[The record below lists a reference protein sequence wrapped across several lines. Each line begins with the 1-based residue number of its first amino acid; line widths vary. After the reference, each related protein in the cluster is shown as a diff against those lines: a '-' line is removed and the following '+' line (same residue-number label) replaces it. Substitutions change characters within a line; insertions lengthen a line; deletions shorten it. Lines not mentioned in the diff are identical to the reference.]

1 MSHSV
6 ILLVVGPGR
15 LSSPY
20 DPPYNQ
26 GRSHVPGRLILSDMK
41 PGMSGSTEKRLLNSR
56 RYRLRGLALHLW
68 TPLKPLR
75 LRPLVGIFISL
86 ALFTI
91 SSSAL
96 DPARQIS
103 QYAHTAWRIS
113 DGFFN
118 GTPQAIAQTADGY
131 LWIGTEAGLVRFDG
145 VRFVPWTA
153 PNGEHLPSSRIHSLL
168 GTRDGSLWIG
178 TTRGLVRWNNFQL
191 TGIQG
196 GSGFIE
202 SLVEGPQGKVW
213 ITRSQLPDHAGP
225 LCEVAEDALH
235 CHGASEGIPFPF
247 AQPLFGDAQGSLWFG
262 GSLAVGHWSPG
273 EVAPGKVAPGE
284 VKTFPLKALQGN
296 DLLRGVTAITSGSDG
311 LILAGVERTGGGL
324 GLQQLTHGEWKDYS
338 LPQLNGV
345 QLSVTALLRD
355 RNEGLWIGTA
365 NSGVYHVHAGQAE
378 HFGGADGLSSDS
390 VQSFYEDR
398 EGNIWVATSRG
409 IDRFHD
415 TPVVSFSIH
424 EGLTSEDADSVFAA
438 HDGTVWIGNLQ
449 ALDFLRQGK
458 LSSIAKRN
466 GLPGRLITSL
476 LEDDQHRLWVGIDNG
491 LAVYDNGKFQ
501 PVKRPD
507 GKPLGIVTALIE
519 DTDHNVWASVTQPAL
534 FRIQNLKVE
543 DEFVPP
549 QVPRVAS
556 MAADVKEG
564 VWLGLSNG
572 VLARLRHGQLEPFPT
587 HRPADHAIRNLL
599 VEPDDSIW
607 GATQDGAF
615 LWREGKEE
623 ILDSHN
629 GLGCDEIYTILQD
642 NNGLLW
648 LDTQCGFV
656 VIAQSEI
663 YRWWQQPDI
672 QIKTR
677 TFDVFDGA
685 QPGLTNFRPE
695 GSKAPDGK
703 LWFANENVLQTIDP
717 EHLDTNKVS
726 PPVQVEQIVADR
738 KKYTPRENLRLPP
751 HTRDIEIDYT
761 ALSFVAPEK
770 VRFRYKLEG
779 HDSEW
784 RDPQNRRQAFYTNLP
799 PGNYR
804 FRVIASNNDGVW
816 NEAGAEAG
824 FAVLPAFY
832 QTALFRIL
840 CVVAAAGMLGLFYV
854 LRLRRLTAAMHARFE
869 ERLEVR
875 ERIARNL
882 HDTLLQGIYSASL
895 HLDLANSRIL
905 EDSPAKPAVERSLDL
920 LRQVSQEGRNAL
932 RSLRSRQTSSEGLE
946 QALSLLPKEFA
957 LPENIEFVVATDG
970 QPRVLRPLVRDE
982 AYLIAREAVINA
994 FRHAQASK
1002 IEVDVGYASRH
1013 LRVTVRD
1020 NGCGI
1025 DSQLVRTGRDGHWGL
1040 PGMRER
1046 AEKIGG
1052 KLKVLS
1058 GVDAGTEI
1066 ELSVPGVLAFQDS
1079 STGRF
1084 QTWPPGLYPPKR
1096 RGKLHKSS
1104 EEQKQ

>member
-1 MSHSV
+1 M
-6 ILLVVGPGR
+6 
-15 LSSPY
+15 
-20 DPPYNQ
+20 
-26 GRSHVPGRLILSDMK
+26 
-41 PGMSGSTEKRLLNSR
+41 NSR
-56 RYRLRGLALHLW
+56 RDRLRRLALHLS
-68 TPLKPLR
+68 TAPKPLC
-75 LRPLVGIFISL
+75 LRPLFGFIISL

-91 SSSAL
+91 SSCAL
-96 DPARQIS
+96 DPSRQIS

-153 PNGEHLPSSRIHSLL
+153 PDGEHLPSSRIHSLL

-178 TTRGLVRWNNFQL
+178 TSRGLVKWNHFEL
-191 TGIQG
+191 TSIQG

-213 ITRSQLPDHAGP
+213 ITRSQVRDHTGP
-225 LCEVAEDALH
+225 LCEVAEDTLH

-247 AQPLFGDAQGSLWFG
+247 AQPLFGDAQGNLWFG
-262 GSLAVGHWSPG
+262 SSLGVGHWAS
-273 EVAPGKVAPGE
+273 GE
-284 VKTFPLKALQGN
+284 VKTFTLKALRGN

-311 LILAGVERTGGGL
+311 LILAGVERTGRGL
-324 GLQQLTHGEWKDYS
+324 GLQQLTQSEWKDYS
-338 LPQLNGV
+338 LPQLNGAQV
-345 QLSVTALLRD
+345 SVTALLRD

-365 NSGVYHVHAGQAE
+365 NSGVYHVHAGRAE
-378 HFGGADGLSSDS
+378 HFGAADGLSSDS

-398 EGNIWVATSRG
+398 EGNVWVATSRG

-415 TPVVSFSIH
+415 TPVISFSIR

-438 HDGTVWIGNLQ
+438 HDGTVWIGNVQ

-476 LEDDQHRLWVGIDNG
+476 LEDHQRRLWVGIDNG
-491 LAVYDNGKFQ
+491 LAVYDNGKFH

-507 GKPLGIVTALIE
+507 GKSLGIVTALIE
-519 DTDHNVWASVTQPAL
+519 DTDHNVWAAVTQPAL
-534 FRIQNLKVE
+534 FRIQNLEVK

-549 QVPRVAS
+549 RVPRVVS
-556 MAADVKEG
+556 MAADMSEG
-564 VWLGLSNG
+564 VWLGLSSG
-572 VLARLRHGQLEPFPT
+572 VLARLRHGQLEPLPT
-587 HRPADHAIRNLL
+587 HRQADHAIRNLL
-599 VEPDDSIW
+599 VEPDDAIW

-615 LWREGKEE
+615 LWRDGKEQ

-629 GLGCDEIYTILQD
+629 GLGCDDIYTLLQD
-642 NNGLLW
+642 NNGSLW
-648 LDTQCGFV
+648 LDTQCGFA

-663 YRWWQQPDI
+663 YRWWQQPDA
-672 QIKTR
+672 QVKMR
-677 TFDVFDGA
+677 TLDVFDGA

-695 GSKAPDGK
+695 GSKAPDGR
-703 LWFANENVLQTIDP
+703 LWFANENVLQAVDP

-738 KKYTPRENLRLPP
+738 KKYSPRENLRLPP
-751 HTRDIEIDYT
+751 HTRDLEIDYT
-761 ALSFVAPEK
+761 ALSFVAPQK

-779 HDSEW
+779 HDSDW
-784 RDPQNRRQAFYTNLP
+784 QDPQNRRQAFYTDLP

-804 FRVIASNNDGVW
+804 FHVIASNNDGVW

-824 FAVLPAFY
+824 FVVLPAFY
-832 QTALFRIL
+832 QTELFRIL
-840 CVVAAAGMLGLFYV
+840 CVLAAIGALGLLYM
-854 LRLRRLTAAMHARFE
+854 LRLRRLAAAMQARFE

-882 HDTLLQGIYSASL
+882 HDTLLQGIYSASI
-895 HLDLANSRIL
+895 HFDLANNRL
-905 EDSPAKPAVERSLDL
+905 PENSPAKSALERGLDL

-957 LPENIEFVVATDG
+957 LPENIDFVVATDG

-1002 IEVDVGYASRH
+1002 IEVEVGYASRH
-1013 LRVTVRD
+1013 LRVMVRD

-1025 DSQLVRTGRDGHWGL
+1025 DSQLLRTGREGHWGL

-1052 KLKVLS
+1052 KLSVLS

-1066 ELSVPGVLAFQDS
+1066 ELSVPGALAFQDGS
-1079 STGRF
+1079 ASRF
-1084 QTWPPGLYPPKR
+1084 WTWLPRLYPQER
-1096 RGKLHKSS
+1096 RSKL
-1104 EEQKQ
+1104 QK

>member
-1 MSHSV
+1 M
-6 ILLVVGPGR
+6 
-15 LSSPY
+15 
-20 DPPYNQ
+20 
-26 GRSHVPGRLILSDMK
+26 
-41 PGMSGSTEKRLLNSR
+41 NSR
-56 RYRLRGLALHLW
+56 RYRLRCLALHLS
-68 TPLKPLR
+68 TAPKPLR
-75 LRPLVGIFISL
+75 LRALFVYISL

-96 DPARQIS
+96 DPNRQIS

-118 GTPQAIAQTADGY
+118 GTPQAISQTADGY
-131 LWIGTEAGLVRFDG
+131 LWVGTEAGLVRFDG

-178 TTRGLVRWNNFQL
+178 TSRGLVKWNHFEL
-191 TGIQG
+191 TSIQG
-196 GSGFIE
+196 GSAFIE
-202 SLVEGPQGKVW
+202 SLVEGPQGRVW
-213 ITRSQLPDHAGP
+213 VTRSQVRDHAGP
-225 LCEVAEDALH
+225 LCEVAEDKLH
-235 CHGASEGIPFPF
+235 CHGASEGIPFSF
-247 AQPLFGDAQGSLWFG
+247 AQPLLGDAQGNLWFG
-262 GSLAVGHWSPG
+262 SSPG
-273 EVAPGKVAPGE
+273 VGRWASGE
-284 VKTFPLKALQGN
+284 VKTFTLKALRGN

-311 LILAGVERTGGGL
+311 SILAGMERTGKGL
-324 GLQQLTHGEWKDYS
+324 GLQQLTEGEWKDYS
-338 LPQLNGV
+338 LPQLNGA

-355 RNEGLWIGTA
+355 RDEGLWIGTA
-365 NSGVYHVHAGQAE
+365 NSGVYRVHAGRAE
-378 HFGGADGLSSDS
+378 HLGGADGLSSDS

-398 EGNIWVATSRG
+398 EGNVWVATSRG

-415 TPVVSFSIH
+415 TPVISFSIR

-458 LSSIAKRN
+458 LSSISKRN

-476 LEDDQHRLWVGIDNG
+476 LEDHQGRLWVGIDNG
-491 LAVYDNGKFQ
+491 LTVYDHGQFHSVNK
-501 PVKRPD
+501 PD
-507 GKPLGIVTALIE
+507 GKPLGIVTAIIE
-519 DTDHNVWASVTQPAL
+519 DIDHDIWASVTHPAL
-534 FRIQNLKVE
+534 FRIRDLKVA
-543 DEFVPP
+543 DELVPP
-549 QVPRVAS
+549 QVPRVVS
-556 MAADVKEG
+556 MAPDMVEG
-564 VWLGLSNG
+564 VWLGLSSG
-572 VLARLRHGQLEPFPT
+572 ALARLRHGQLESLPT
-587 HRPADHAIRNLL
+587 HRQADHAIRNLL

-615 LWREGKEE
+615 LWREGKEQ

-629 GLGCDEIYTILQD
+629 GLGCDDTYTLLQD
-642 NNGLLW
+642 NNGSLW

-656 VIAQSEI
+656 VIAPSEI
-663 YRWWQQPDI
+663 YRWWQKPDA
-672 QIKTR
+672 QIKVR
-677 TFDVFDGA
+677 TLDMFDGA

-695 GSKAPDGK
+695 GSKAPDGR
-703 LWFANENVLQTIDP
+703 LWFANENVLQAVDP

-738 KKYTPRENLRLPP
+738 RKYIPRENLRLPP

-761 ALSFVAPEK
+761 ALSFVAPQK

-779 HDSEW
+779 HDSDW
-784 RDPQNRRQAFYTNLP
+784 QDPQSRRQAFYTDLP

-804 FRVIASNNDGVW
+804 FHVIACNNDGVW

-824 FAVLPAFY
+824 FVVLPAFY

-840 CVVAAAGMLGLFYV
+840 CGVAVAGTLGLFYM
-854 LRLRRLTAAMHARFE
+854 LRLRRLAAAMQARFE

-882 HDTLLQGIYSASL
+882 HDTLLQGIYSASI
-895 HLDLANSRIL
+895 HFDLANSRL
-905 EDSPAKPAVERSLDL
+905 QDDAPAKPAVQRGLEL
-920 LRQVSQEGRNAL
+920 LSQVSQEGRNAL
-932 RSLRSRQTSSEGLE
+932 RSLRSRPTSSEGLE
-946 QALSLLPKEFA
+946 QALSLLLKEFA
-957 LPENIEFVVATDG
+957 LPENIDFVVATDG

-1002 IEVDVGYASRH
+1002 IEVEVGYASRN
-1013 LRVTVRD
+1013 LRVMVRD

-1025 DSQLVRTGRDGHWGL
+1025 DSQLLRTGREGHWGL

-1052 KLKVLS
+1052 KLTVLS

-1066 ELSVPGVLAFQDS
+1066 ELSVPGALAFQDGS
-1079 STGRF
+1079 ASRF
-1084 QTWPPGLYPPKR
+1084 WTWLPRLYPEKRGRKLQKR
-1096 RGKLHKSS
+1096 REGQ
-1104 EEQKQ
+1104 QK

>member
-1 MSHSV
+1 
-6 ILLVVGPGR
+6 L
-15 LSSPY
+15 
-20 DPPYNQ
+20 
-26 GRSHVPGRLILSDMK
+26 K
-41 PGMSGSTEKRLLNSR
+41 SR
-56 RYRLRGLALHLW
+56 RNRLCCLALRVSTAQKPPRLRALFSF
-68 TPLKPLR
+68 
-75 LRPLVGIFISL
+75 IISL
-86 ALFTI
+86 ALFLAVSTL
-91 SSSAL
+91 SASAL
-96 DPARQIS
+96 DPSRQIS
-103 QYAHTAWRIS
+103 QYSHTAWRIT

-153 PNGEHLPSSRIHSLL
+153 PNSEHLPSSRIHSLL
-168 GTRDGSLWIG
+168 GTHDGSLWIG
-178 TTRGLVRWNNFQL
+178 TSRGLVKWNHFEL
-191 TGIQG
+191 TSIQG
-196 GSGFIE
+196 GSSFIE

-213 ITRSQLPDHAGP
+213 LTTSQVRDHAGP
-225 LCEVAEDALH
+225 LCEVAEDTLH
-235 CHGASEGIPFPF
+235 CHGASEGIPFLF
-247 AQPLFGDAQGSLWFG
+247 AQPLLGDAQGNLWFG
-262 GSLAVGHWSPG
+262 SSLGVGHW
-273 EVAPGKVAPGE
+273 VPGKVASGE
-284 VKTFPLKALQGN
+284 VKTFPLRGLQGN
-296 DLLRGVTAITSGSDG
+296 DLLRGITAIASGPDG
-311 LILAGVERTGGGL
+311 SILAGMERTGGGL

-338 LPQLNGV
+338 LPQLNGA

-355 RNEGLWIGTA
+355 RDQGLWIGTA
-365 NSGVYHVHAGQAE
+365 NSGVYHVHGDQAE

-390 VQSFYEDR
+390 IQSFYEDR
-398 EGNIWVATSRG
+398 EGNVWVATSRG

-415 TPVVSFSIH
+415 TPVISFSIR
-424 EGLTSEDADSVFAA
+424 EGLTSEDADAVFAA

-458 LSSIAKRN
+458 LSSIAQRN

-476 LEDDQHRLWVGIDNG
+476 LEDHQHRLWVGIDNG
-491 LAVYDNGKFQ
+491 LAVYDNGKFY
-501 PVKRPD
+501 PVKKPD

-519 DTDHNVWASVTQPAL
+519 DTDYDVWAAVTQPAL
-534 FRIQNLKVE
+534 YRIQNLQVQ

-556 MAADVKEG
+556 MAADVKQG
-564 VWLGLSNG
+564 VWLGLSSG
-572 VLARLRHGQLEPFPT
+572 VLARLRHGQLEPLPT

-615 LWREGKEE
+615 LWKEGKEQ
-623 ILDSHN
+623 ILDTHN
-629 GLGCDEIYTILQD
+629 GLGCDDVYTLLED
-642 NNGLLW
+642 NKGVLW

-656 VIAQSEI
+656 AIAPSEI

-672 QIKTR
+672 QIKMR
-677 TFDVFDGA
+677 TLDVFDGA

-695 GSKAPDGK
+695 GSKSPDGR
-703 LWFANENVLQTIDP
+703 LWFANENVLQAIDP
-717 EHLDTNKVS
+717 EHLDTNQVS

-738 KKYTPRENLRLPP
+738 KKYIPRENLRLPP

-761 ALSFVAPEK
+761 ALSFVAPQK

-779 HDSEW
+779 HDSDW
-784 RDPQNRRQAFYTNLP
+784 QDPQNRRQAFYTDLP

-804 FRVIASNNDGVW
+804 FHVIASNNDGVW

-824 FAVLPAFY
+824 FVVLPAFY

-840 CVVAAAGMLGLFYV
+840 CVVAAAGTLGLFYM
-854 LRLRRLTAAMHARFE
+854 LRLRRLASAMQARFE

-875 ERIARNL
+875 ERIARDL
-882 HDTLLQGIYSASL
+882 HDTLLQGIYSASI
-895 HLDLANSRIL
+895 HFDLANSRL
-905 EDSPAKPAVERSLDL
+905 QEDSPAKPAVERGLDL
-920 LRQVSQEGRNAL
+920 IRQVSQEGRNAL

-946 QALSLLPKEFA
+946 QALSLLSKEFA
-957 LPENIEFVVATDG
+957 LPENIDFVVATDG

-994 FRHAQASK
+994 IHHAQASK
-1002 IEVDVGYASRH
+1002 IEVEVCYGSRQ
-1013 LRVTVRD
+1013 LRVMVRD

-1025 DSQLVRTGRDGHWGL
+1025 DSQLVRTGREGHWGL
-1040 PGMRER
+1040 QGMRER

-1052 KLKVLS
+1052 RLNVLS

-1066 ELSVPGVLAFQDS
+1066 ELSVPGALAFPDTS
-1079 STGRF
+1079 GGRF
-1084 QTWPPGLYPPKR
+1084 WTWLPGLYLRKR
-1096 RGKLHKSS
+1096 RSKPQKSS
-1104 EEQKQ
+1104 EGQPK

>member
-1 MSHSV
+1 M
-6 ILLVVGPGR
+6 
-15 LSSPY
+15 
-20 DPPYNQ
+20 
-26 GRSHVPGRLILSDMK
+26 
-41 PGMSGSTEKRLLNSR
+41 
-56 RYRLRGLALHLW
+56 
-68 TPLKPLR
+68 
-75 LRPLVGIFISL
+75 ISL
-86 ALFTI
+86 AVFLAVFTI

-96 DPARQIS
+96 DPSRQIS

-168 GTRDGSLWIG
+168 GTGDGSLWIG
-178 TTRGLVRWNNFQL
+178 TSRGLAKWNHFQL
-191 TGIQG
+191 TSIQG
-196 GSGFIE
+196 APAFIE
-202 SLVEGPQGKVW
+202 SLVEGRQGKVW
-213 ITRSQLPDHAGP
+213 ITQSQVREHAGA
-225 LCEVAEDALH
+225 LCEVAEDTLR

-247 AQPLFGDAQGSLWFG
+247 AQPLFGDAQGNLWFG
-262 GSLAVGHWSPG
+262 GSLGIGHW
-273 EVAPGKVAPGE
+273 APGKVASGE
-284 VKTFPLKALQGN
+284 ATTFLLKALRGN
-296 DLLRGVTAITSGSDG
+296 DLLRGITAITSGPDG
-311 LILAGVERTGGGL
+311 SILVGVERTGRSL

-338 LPQLNGV
+338 LPQLNGP

-355 RNEGLWIGTA
+355 RNQGLWIGTL
-365 NSGVYHVHAGQAE
+365 NGGVYHVHGDKTE

-398 EGNIWVATSRG
+398 EGNVWVATSRG

-415 TPVVSFSIH
+415 TPVISFSIH

-438 HDGTVWIGNLQ
+438 HDGTVWIGNVE

-458 LSSIAKRN
+458 LSSLAKRN

-476 LEDDQHRLWVGIDNG
+476 LEDHLHRLWVGIDNG
-491 LAVYDNGKFQ
+491 LAIYDNGKFH
-501 PVKRPD
+501 PVKKPD

-519 DTDHNVWASVTQPAL
+519 DTDHNVWAAVTQPAL
-534 FRIQNLKVE
+534 FRIQNLQVQ

-549 QVPRVAS
+549 RVPRVMS

-564 VWLGLSNG
+564 VWLGSSNG
-572 VLARLRHGQLEPFPT
+572 VLARFRHGQLELLPT

-599 VEPDDSIW
+599 AEPDGSIW

-615 LWREGKEE
+615 LWRKGTEQV
-623 ILDSHN
+623 LDSRN
-629 GLGCDEIYTILQD
+629 GLGCDDIYALLQD
-642 NNGLLW
+642 DKGSLW

-656 VIAQSEI
+656 VIAPSEI
-663 YRWWQQPDI
+663 YRWWQAPDI
-672 QIKTR
+672 QIKMR
-677 TFDVFDGA
+677 TLDVFDGA

-695 GSKAPDGK
+695 ASKAPDGR
-703 LWFANENVLQTIDP
+703 LWFANENVLQTVDP

-738 KKYTPRENLRLPP
+738 KKYIPRENLRLPP
-751 HTRDIEIDYT
+751 HTRDLEIDYT
-761 ALSFVAPEK
+761 ALSLVAPQK

-779 HDSEW
+779 HDSDW
-784 RDPQNRRQAFYTNLP
+784 QDPQNRRQAFYTDLP
-799 PGNYR
+799 PGSYR
-804 FRVIASNNDGVW
+804 FHVIASNNDGVW

-824 FAVLPAFY
+824 FVILPAFY
-832 QTALFRIL
+832 QTAWFRIL
-840 CVVAAAGMLGLFYV
+840 CVVAVAGMLGLLYV
-854 LRLRRLTAAMHARFE
+854 LRLRRLAAAMQARFE

-895 HLDLANSRIL
+895 HLDLANSKL
-905 EDSPAKPAVERSLDL
+905 QEDSPAKPAVERGLDL
-920 LRQVSQEGRNAL
+920 IRQVSQEGRNAL

-957 LPENIEFVVATDG
+957 LPENIDFVVATEG
-970 QPRVLRPLVRDE
+970 QPRALRPLVRDE

-1002 IEVDVGYASRH
+1002 IEVEVGYGSRH
-1013 LRVTVRD
+1013 LRVMVRD
-1020 NGCGI
+1020 NGRGI
-1025 DSQLVRTGRDGHWGL
+1025 DSQLLRTGRDGHWGL

-1046 AEKIGG
+1046 AEKMGG
-1052 KLKVLS
+1052 KLNVLS
-1058 GVDAGTEI
+1058 GADAGTEI
-1066 ELSVPGVLAFQDS
+1066 EVSVPGALAFQDS
-1079 STGRF
+1079 SAGRF
-1084 QTWPPGLYPPKR
+1084 RTWLPWLYPHKR
-1096 RGKLHKSS
+1096 QGKLQKSS
-1104 EEQKQ
+1104 EGQKK